1 MLKKNDVIE
10 IEIDGIGCN
19 GEGIAHVGGY
29 TVFIRTALPGEKVRA
44 VIILAKPTFAVGK
57 LKQVLRSSPD
67 RTEPF
72 CSVFGKCGG
81 CGLQHVKY
89 EAQLRYKREMV
100 ADAFRKI
107 AHINILPDEVVPSPL
122 IKYYRN

>member
-44 VIILAKPTFAVGK
+44 PG
-57 LKQVLRSSPD
+57 
-67 RTEPF
+67 
-72 CSVFGKCGG
+72 SV
-81 CGLQHVKY
+81 
-89 EAQLRYKREMV
+89 
-100 ADAFRKI
+100 D
-107 AHINILPDEVVPSPL
+107 
-122 IKYYRN
+122 YYREFPG